1 MTKIITRPRAAG
13 TTPARLNELSALDW
27 WRGEPRLDPI
37 AVATLRTTLD
47 RLHLLLFPQWPAAVR
62 GDAAAAVSIGLYV
75 VADPTSPLW
84 LVDCTGSALLL
95 SAQDGS
101 DEAARVLGH
110 LRRRH
115 GFRHHAAPE
124 L

>member
-1 MTKIITRPRAAG
+1 MTRSFTRPRVGIA
-13 TTPARLNELSALDW
+13 PSRLHQLSPLHW
-27 WRGEPRLDPI
+27 WRGEQPLDPV

-62 GDAAAAVSIGLYV
+62 GDTAAAVAIGLYV
-75 VADPTSPLW
+75 VADPTSPVW

-95 SAQDGS
+95 CAHEGS
-101 DEAARVLGH
+101 DDAACVLAH
-110 LRRRH
+110 LRRHH
-115 GFRHHAAPE
+115 GSRHHAAPE

>member
-1 MTKIITRPRAAG
+1 
-13 TTPARLNELSALDW
+13 
-27 WRGEPRLDPI
+27 
-37 AVATLRTTLD
+37 
-47 RLHLLLFPQWPAAVR
+47 VR

-75 VADPTSPLW
+75 VADPTSPIW

-95 SAQDGS
+95 SASDGS
-101 DEAARVLGH
+101 DEAARVLAH

-115 GFRHHAAPE
+115 GLRHHAGPE